1 MRDQLRG
8 CIRITAKGKELYR
21 FINMIHSGGIC
32 CFGQYCR
39 RDVFYGEI
47 YRRDLHRL
55 EEMAEECGIELKSA
69 EIQTLSSILL
79 RYRRRIGL
87 LIGAVLAVVT
97 VMYFSSVVVTIE
109 IQGNSSVSD
118 EKILA
123 ALDELGIREGARIND
138 IDLHYC
144 SNALRVMV
152 DGISWAGIRHTGN
165 RIVVEVTEVVPKPQV
180 PSKRIASN
188 IVSGRKAKIT
198 SVKVLDGQLM
208 HKVGDYVTEG
218 TLLVSGVTVSNTGRN
233 VLHHAIAEI
242 TGEYEETVVFSGSF
256 EPVRKV
262 PTGRSKKRSSL
273 RLFSLRIPLYI
284 GKNKYTDCDVST
296 SYAPLCLFGK
306 ELPAGIV
313 KENITETELAGK
325 RFTPEQLEYDLNA
338 KIFIYEKNF
347 ISSDTR
353 IISRTIDRSED
364 ENGITLTVHYKLE
377 GDIGIEKPLL
387 LSQEQLSY
395 KEPPKS
401 S

>member
-1 MRDQLRG
+1 MKDQLRG

-21 FINMIHSGGIC
+21 FINMIHSGRIC
-32 CFGQYCR
+32 CFGQFCR
-39 RDVFYGEI
+39 NEVFHCEI

-55 EEMAEECGIELKSA
+55 EEMAEECSVELKSA
-69 EIQTLSSILL
+69 EFPTLSSVIL
-79 RYRRRIGL
+79 RYRRRIGII
-87 LIGAVLAVVT
+87 IGALLAIVT

-123 ALDELGIREGARIND
+123 ALDELGIRKGADIKD

-144 SNALRVMV
+144 SNALRIKV

-165 RIVVEVTEVVPKPQV
+165 RIVVEVTEVVPPPEVPQ
-180 PSKRIASN
+180 KRIASN
-188 IVSGRKAKIT
+188 IVSGKKAKIT

-218 TLLVSGVTVSNTGRN
+218 TLLVSGISVSNTGRN

-262 PTGRSKKRSSL
+262 STGRNKKRTSL
-273 RLFSLRIPLYI
+273 KLFSLKLPLYI
-284 GKNKYTDCDVST
+284 GKNKFSSCDIST

-306 ELPAGIV
+306 ELPVGIIR
-313 KENITETELAGK
+313 ENITETELAGK
-325 RFTPEQLEYDLNA
+325 RLSQEQLEAELNE
-338 KIFIYEKNF
+338 KIFLYEKNF
-347 ISSDTR
+347 IGSDTK
-353 IISRTIDRSED
+353 IISRTIDRSEN
-364 ENGITLTVHYKLE
+364 ESGISLTVHYKLE
-377 GDIGIEKPLL
+377 GDIGTEKPLL
-387 LSQEQLSY
+387 LKQEQLSY
-395 KEPPKS
+395 MQPKKS